1 MSQKNLLSDTDYTSG
16 KDMRFKSAV
25 WLGKVSKIEC
35 TDKQANVRVLM
46 PDRIDH
52 EGTPLNSKPI
62 PVLQVA
68 SQAKKSYAIPRL
80 DTNVVVV
87 KLANATSDYLVIGS
101 FYTSKDPPP
110 VSDPK
115 LDYTEWE
122 GGHIQKFDAND
133 DAEIFLTQDFKGGWK
148 ATVKKD
154 IDIKTTDG
162 GKASIVSDGDMLI
175 KSASGNVNVESPT
188 GTVTIKQET
197 IELQAT
203 TIKLTGHVVVTGNI
217 DESGV
222 HHDNLGY
229 HTSGREADL
238 TQRVALLEKR
248 LTEMQTS
255 LSSFGDKLAMRGET

>member
-1 MSQKNLLSDTDYTSG
+1 MSLKNILSDTDYTSG

-25 WLGKVSKIEC
+25 WIGKVSKIEC

-62 PVLQVA
+62 PVLQIA

-87 KLANATSDYLVIGS
+87 KLANSTSDYLVIGS
-101 FYTSKDPPP
+101 FYTTKNPPP

-115 LDYTEWE
+115 LDYVEWE
-122 GGHIQKFDAND
+122 GGHIEKHDAND
-133 DAEIFLTQDFKGGWK
+133 DAEVFLTQDFKGGWD
-148 ATVKKD
+148 ATIKKD
-154 IDIKTTDG
+154 VNFKTTDSA
-162 GKASIVSDGDMLI
+162 KFNIESDGDVLI
-175 KSASGNVNVESPT
+175 KSATGDVNIESPT
-188 GTVTIKQET
+188 GTVLIKQQT

-203 TIKLTGHVVVTGNI
+203 TIKLTGHVIVTGNI
-217 DESGV
+217 DETGV

-229 HTSGREADL
+229 HTGGRESNHE
-238 TQRVALLEKR
+238 QRIALLER
-248 LTEMQTS
+248 
-255 LSSFGDKLAMRGET
+255 KLAQLTAKVEALT

>member
-1 MSQKNLLSDTDYTSG
+1 MSIKNILSDTDFTSG

-46 PDRIDH
+46 PDRLDH

-62 PVLQVA
+62 PVLQIA

-101 FYTSKDPPP
+101 FYTTKDPPP
-110 VSDPK
+110 VSDPL

-122 GGHIQKFDAND
+122 GGHIQKFDANEGAD
-133 DAEIFLTQDFKGGWK
+133 VFLTQDFKGGWD
-148 ATVKKD
+148 ATIKKD
-154 IDIKTTDG
+154 VNFKTTDG
-162 GKASIVSDGDMLI
+162 AKFNIDADGDVLV
-175 KSASGNVNVESPT
+175 KSATGNITVESPT
-188 GTVTIKQET
+188 GTVLIKQQT
-197 IELQAT
+197 IELQAA
-203 TIKLTGHVVVTGNI
+203 TIKLTGHVIVTGAM
-217 DESGV
+217 DQTGV

-229 HTSGREADL
+229 HTGSRESTL
-238 TQRVALLEKR
+238 EQRVALLER
-248 LTEMQTS
+248 
-255 LSSFGDKLAMRGET
+255 KLAQLTAKLEAQQ